1 MNRSFPSFCFT
12 SAGLFLFFPIL
23 QRSGI
28 MPRNHRNCDYKK
40 LVSWS
45 SRNKLS
51 ACKNIHYAHVWRTYA
66 PKYSQSYT
74 NCGTCDTRTFL
85 CLCAEH
91 ARGWRLIKKAPNRI
105 CKESP
110 RTTEGNGTEWV
121 TPELLSFSSFA
132 CFTNMWWIKE
142 WKEVILMSLFEEM
155 LLSDHR
161 LPGEKQDATNTHDQN
176 TVLSK
181 HKTIATVR
189 CVSHSLGWE
198 LENPNQ
204 LSQFLYVILTIL

>member
-1 MNRSFPSFCFT
+1 MSGEHMHPN
-12 SAGLFLFFPIL
+12 IL
-23 QRSGI
+23 RAI
-28 MPRNHRNCDYKK
+28 LIVVHATHEHF
-40 LVSWS
+40 
-45 SRNKLS
+45 S
-51 ACKNIHYAHVWRTYA
+51 ACVQNMHRAG
-66 PKYSQSYT
+66 SS
-74 NCGTCDTRTFL
+74 L
-85 CLCAEH
+85 
-91 ARGWRLIKKAPNRI
+91 KKHQTGSA
-105 CKESP
+105 ESP

-189 CVSHSLGWE
+189 CVSHSLG
-198 LENPNQ
+198 
-204 LSQFLYVILTIL
+204 